1 MAQLLLNAQVVATL
15 MMVGIVWF
23 AQMVHYPLFDRV
35 GTASFKTYE
44 ADNMRLTNYVVGPLI
59 LVEGVTALALFWLRP
74 EGISF
79 GQALLGIGLL
89 VVIWLSTFSLQVPM
103 HRVLARGFD
112 ASAHRK
118 LVASNWIRTITWSFR
133 GILMLWMV
141 ARV

>member
-1 MAQLLLNAQVVATL
+1 MAQILLHVQVASTL

-23 AQMVHYPLFDRV
+23 AQVIHYPLFDRV
-35 GTASFKTYE
+35 GTASFQTYE

-59 LVEGVTALALFWLRP
+59 LVEGVTAFALLWLRP

-79 GQALLGIGLL
+79 GEALLGAGLL

-103 HRVLARGFD
+103 HRVLTRGFD

-118 LVASNWIRTITWSFR
+118 LVGSNWIRTIAWSVR
-133 GILMLWMV
+133 GILMIWMI